1 MSFAEKLNLLM
12 DKKNIS
18 QTRLAELTGIG
29 KSSINQYVSG
39 KNEPARAR
47 RKQIALSL
55 GLKED
60 YFEVLDINEVYADGK
75 CVNIPVNLAAK
86 LMGKS
91 RGFVEQGLQDGVFPW
106 GYAVKMKDWSYFI
119 SSVKFTEYTGITV
132 PFHSRLLEMNEEES

>member
-1 MSFAEKLNLLM
+1 L
-12 DKKNIS
+12 
-18 QTRLAELTGIG
+18 
-29 KSSINQYVSG
+29 G
-39 KNEPARAR
+39 KNKNELARAR

-91 RGFVEQGLQDGVFPW
+91 RGFVEQGL
-106 GYAVKMKDWSYFI
+106 
-119 SSVKFTEYTGITV
+119 
-132 PFHSRLLEMNEEES
+132 